1 MKRFL
6 IAGFAFV
13 LLLSLTGCWGGS
25 TENDP
30 PDEPYWADGELTQA
44 EVRGHYD
51 IRFQAV
57 GEEAFGYPVDFI
69 TLDGQ
74 LAMVLRPNQSDAL
87 TLSFDSYAPKTG
99 TAQLE
104 QSEERS
110 DGTYTL
116 FCEITFAEQNGKL
129 VFEGTYTVEL
139 DGVVKDDYAIS
150 GNIIWVVS
158 NNL

>member
-6 IAGFAFV
+6 AAGFALV
-13 LLLSLTGCWGGS
+13 LLLSLAGCWGGPP
-25 TENDP
+25 ENAP
-30 PDEPYWADGELTQA
+30 LDEPYWADGELTQD

-51 IRFQAV
+51 ILFQEV

-74 LAMVLRPNQSDAL
+74 LAMVLHPDQSDAR
-87 TLSFDSYAPKTG
+87 TLSFDSYDPKTG

-104 QSEERS
+104 QSEEGA

-116 FCEITFAEQNGKL
+116 FCEITFSEQSGKL

-150 GNIIWVVS
+150 GSMI
-158 NNL
+158 

>member
-6 IAGFAFV
+6 AAGFIFI
-13 LLLSLTGCWGGS
+13 LLLSLTGCWGGPP
-25 TENDP
+25 ENAP
-30 PDEPYWADGELTQA
+30 PDELYWADGELTQD

-57 GEEAFGYPVDFI
+57 GEEAFGNFVDFI

-74 LAMVLRPNQSDAL
+74 LAMVLRPNQSDAS
-87 TLSFDSYAPKTG
+87 TLSFDSYDPKTG
-99 TAQLE
+99 TAELE
-104 QSEERS
+104 QSEEGA

-129 VFEGTYTVEL
+129 AFEGTYIVKL
-139 DGVVKDDYAIS
+139 DGVVEKDYAIS
-150 GNIIWVVS
+150 GRMI
-158 NNL
+158 

>member
-1 MKRFL
+1 MNRFRRITAL
-6 IAGFAFV
+6 V
-13 LLLSLTGCWGGS
+13 LTLMLALSLCACGK
-25 TENDP
+25 EEEENLNDP
-30 PDEPYWADGELTQA
+30 KDEPYWADGELTQT

-51 IRFQAV
+51 ILFQEV

-69 TLDGQ
+69 TLDAQ
-74 LAMVLRPNQSDAL
+74 LAMVLRPNQSDAR
-87 TLSFDSYAPKTG
+87 TLSFDIYDPKTG

-104 QSEERS
+104 QSEEGA

-116 FCEITFAEQNGKL
+116 FCEITFSEQNGKL

-150 GNIIWVVS
+150 GSMI
-158 NNL
+158 